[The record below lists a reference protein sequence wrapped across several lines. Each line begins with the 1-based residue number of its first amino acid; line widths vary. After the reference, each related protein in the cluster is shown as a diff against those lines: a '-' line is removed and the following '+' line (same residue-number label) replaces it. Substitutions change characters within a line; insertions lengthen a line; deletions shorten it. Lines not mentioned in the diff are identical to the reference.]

1 MFKHF
6 EADGKIVIAG
16 KLRQFRKVG
25 RYKIIGGNEQPVAIN
40 VISIEALNEV
50 HTDLLEGPQP
60 CAATAANIH
69 DTPRLNKVADKWS
82 DHSRR
87 LKRAGKLTI
96 EKAVVVNVPG
106 SADEHHRVSGGQS
119 EVITAGQLERGRM
132 LTISE
137 SERQPR

>member
-1 MFKHF
+1 MK
-6 EADGKIVIAG
+6 
-16 KLRQFRKVG
+16 
-25 RYKIIGGNEQPVAIN
+25 
-40 VISIEALNEV
+40 SIP
-50 HTDLLEGPQP
+50 TSCEGPQP